1 MLQGNATFIKTSNYG
16 APETKMNTNQ
26 MTEWYTPGEALGTK
40 GDKGKPRWSLLPAG
54 TIAQVI
60 KVLEFGVAR
69 YAVDNWMH
77 VEDPKR
83 RYYDAAMRHLQA
95 WWGGEK
101 MDPDSG
107 LPHLAHATA
116 CLLFLM
122 WFDERRNKTPDVSE
136 LVDVMKRRVR

>member
-1 MLQGNATFIKTSNYG
+1 MMINNRTVRMDTAKL
-16 APETKMNTNQ
+16 
-26 MTEWYTPGEALGTK
+26 TEWYTPGEALGTK

-107 LPHLAHATA
+107 LPHLAHAV
-116 CLLFLM
+116 CCGLFLM
-122 WFDERRNKTPDVSE
+122 WFDERKDDRDVSE
-136 LVDVMKRRVR
+136 LVDVMKRRGI